1 MAIIEDG
8 IVPANKVANDGDY
21 DEYEL
26 KEACETLAKAEEI
39 KANPKLMKAL
49 QPLLEKKQK
58 AYASLSDLREMAG
71 KKRMDEL
78 KGKQKAY

>member
-1 MAIIEDG
+1 MAIIENG
-8 IVPANKVANDGDY
+8 VVPADKLANDGDF

-58 AYASLSDLREMAG
+58 AYSSLAELRQLAG
-71 KKRMDEL
+71 QKRVEEL
-78 KGKQKAY
+78 KGKQKY

>member
-1 MAIIEDG
+1 MAIVENG

-39 KANPKLMKAL
+39 KANPKMMKAL
-49 QPLLEKKQK
+49 QPMLEKKAK
-58 AYASLSDLREMAG
+58 AYMSLSDLRDLAGQKKMEEMTET
-71 KKRMDEL
+71 KK
-78 KGKQKAY
+78 G